1 MAIEVLVVGLS
12 TDGLPVVP
20 GPEPAGSLLVAE
32 VAGVPL
38 VVVVSG
44 TVASPATAELGLGL
58 FSSPD
63 NMFFTADPI
72 PALKR

>member
-1 MAIEVLVVGLS
+1 VGLS
-12 TDGLPVVP
+12 SDVLPVVP
-20 GPEPAGSLLVAE
+20 GPEPEGSLLAE
-32 VAGVPL
+32 VAVVAPL

-44 TVASPATAELGLGL
+44 TAESPGAAMVLGLGLGL

-72 PALKR
+72 PA

>member
-1 MAIEVLVVGLS
+1 MGLS
-12 TDGLPVVP
+12 SDVLPVVP

-32 VAGVPL
+32 VVVVPP

-44 TVASPATAELGLGL
+44 TVESPATAELGLGL

-72 PALKR
+72 PALKS